1 MGRRDDWDYNAPRSS
16 RGDPRDGRRH
26 DDGRGRVRLSASQ
39 ISSALREA
47 QQLQQ
52 DGHLDDAIQLCEEL
66 LDSGVDRPE
75 VRYFLG
81 WLYQETDRWDDAAD
95 QFDLLLNDPE
105 YALSCFYALGQCAR
119 AQGDI
124 ESAARYFDEA
134 VDRVNLDALDRDES
148 DQLIQLCQEA
158 AEAHREMSDMEGA
171 ETVFTALLGFLRS
184 QGWQD
189 QVAEVERL
197 MRETLGT
204 APPPRRRRASG
215 RPTGRG
221 IPQRPTGTARG
232 QTDSLFPGGPSVRH
246 SGMFAPVPGVPPL
259 GGGRMT
265 AAAGAGAGAADL
277 LSSPLAGSASN
288 PGALGLGASFGAPG
302 MTPPPGALG
311 GAGAYYSSS
320 IPPIPAAPGDQLALL
335 LQNLNGLN
343 GVRSAISALPEALR
357 GPVAEAVRD
366 IENYVAHG
374 LLTAAVEECMK
385 VMDFA
390 PQYLDIHLMLAEI
403 YVRQGKL
410 EQAISKYAVLVDT
423 YLLHGRVDDAIS
435 TFRRIL
441 QLDPNNLTYRA
452 KLIELLT
459 RQGRLDEVLQE
470 RMTAADTYLRL
481 GYADRAIQEYEQ
493 ALLANPNNIPVRL
506 NYARALMKAGR
517 AQQAVGEYQRI
528 LQVDPQN
535 VMALCQWQIGLAT
548 GVGITPGLSISL
560 PGALGATRA
569 SALEALTRLVR
580 TLRLERGRGYDDIVR
595 EYHQALDTNP
605 TNLDLRYALGV
616 VHLVAGRQQEAVTA
630 FQQAAAGQGLEL
642 LGRFGAGQAYLLSN
656 DAAGAAQAARELEEA
671 ASLARRAPPDPATWA
686 ARPRFEGE
694 DVLPP
699 EVEVSQLLASA
710 YQRSGQVGQITPMP
724 GGVAY
729 GQTSA
734 SGPQPRVY
742 NDEVYRSI
750 AEIAARVS
758 DPQLALQEYSQLV
771 RHYRGSRQAD
781 SALAVLKEMARI
793 APDDSGVHSE
803 LADLQIS
810 RGMLEDGLAEQ
821 RLLADIH
828 TRRGQLRE
836 AAAVYHRMAEVSWAS
851 GERDAALNA
860 LRQGMQLATDDMA
873 VRQLFVQYCLEIG
886 RVQEAAEQQAVLA
899 RYYFAGRQT
908 KEAVAALQQLIG
920 MAPHNYEAYD
930 LLGQTYYS
938 VGEYE
943 QAARVYRNLA
953 KIDPNSQ
960 MARARLQELQ
970 AVRSQMG

>member
-1 MGRRDDWDYNAPRSS
+1 MGRRDDWDYNTPRSS
-16 RGDPRDGRRH
+16 RGDSRDGRRY
-26 DDGRGRVRLSASQ
+26 DEGRGRVRLSASQ
-39 ISSALREA
+39 VSSALREA

-134 VDRVNLDALDRDES
+134 VDRVNLDALGRDES

-158 AEAHREMSDMEGA
+158 AEAHREMNDMEGA

-184 QGWQD
+184 QGWPD

-221 IPQRPTGTARG
+221 IPQRPTGAPRG
-232 QTDSLFPGGPSVRH
+232 QTGSLFPGGPSVRP

-259 GGGRMT
+259 GGAARLT
-265 AAAGAGAGAADL
+265 ATAGAGAADL
-277 LSSPLAGSASN
+277 LSAPFAGSASN
-288 PGALGLGASFGAPG
+288 PGALGASFGAPG
-302 MTPPPGALG
+302 MTPPPGAMG
-311 GAGAYYSSS
+311 GAAAYYSSS
-320 IPPIPAAPGDQLALL
+320 IPPAGPGDQLALL

-343 GVRSAISALPEALR
+343 GVRSAIGALPEPQR
-357 GPVAEAVRD
+357 TQVAQAVRD

-410 EQAISKYAVLVDT
+410 EQAIAKYAVLVDT
-423 YLLHGRVDDAIS
+423 YLLHGRTDDAIS
-435 TFRRIL
+435 TYRRIL

-548 GVGITPGLSISL
+548 GVGITPGLSVSL

-569 SALEALTRLVR
+569 SALEALARLVR
-580 TLRLERGRGYDDIVR
+580 TLRLAGGRGYDDVVR
-595 EYHQALDTNP
+595 EYLQALDTNP

-616 VHLVAGRQQEAVTA
+616 VHLVVGRQQEAVTA
-630 FQQAAAGQGLEL
+630 FQQAAAGQGLEV
-642 LGRFGAGQAYLLSN
+642 LGRFGAGQAYLLSG
-656 DAAGAAQAARELEEA
+656 DAASAAQAARELEEA
-671 ASLARRAPPDPATWA
+671 AALVRRAPPDPAVWA

-694 DVLPP
+694 EVLPP
-699 EVEVSQLLASA
+699 EVEVSQLLATA
-710 YQRSGQVGQITPMP
+710 YQRSGQAGQVTPP
-724 GGVAY
+724 GMVSWPG
-729 GQTSA
+729 SA
-734 SGPQPRVY
+734 SGPQPRIY
-742 NDEVYRSI
+742 NDEVYRAI

-758 DPQLALQEYSQLV
+758 DPHLALQEYAQLA
-771 RHYRGSRQAD
+771 RRYRGNQQTEN
-781 SALAVLKEMARI
+781 ALAVLKEMARI
-793 APDDSGVHSE
+793 APDDAAVHSE
-803 LADLQIS
+803 LADVQIS
-810 RGMLEDGLAEQ
+810 RGMLEDGLAEM
-821 RLLADIH
+821 RALADIH

-836 AAAVYHRMAEVSWAS
+836 AAAVYQRMAEVSWAS

-873 VRQLFVQYCLEIG
+873 LRQLFVQYCLEIG
-886 RVQEAAEQQAVLA
+886 RVQEATEQQAVLA

>member
-1 MGRRDDWDYNAPRSS
+1 MSRRGDDWDDARDYDAPRSS
-16 RGDPRDGRRH
+16 RGGSRDGRRR

-39 ISSALREA
+39 VGSALREA

-52 DGHLDDAIQLCEEL
+52 DGQIDDAIQLCEEL
-66 LDSGVDRPE
+66 LDGGIDRPD

-81 WLYQETDRWDDAAD
+81 WLYQETDRWEEAAD
-95 QFDLLLNDPE
+95 QFDLLLNDPD

-134 VDRVNLDALDRDES
+134 VDRVNLDALGRDES

-158 AEAHREMSDMEGA
+158 AEAHREMHDMEGA

-215 RPTGRG
+215 RPAGRN
-221 IPQRPTGTARG
+221 IPQRPTGSPRG
-232 QTDSLFPGGPSVRH
+232 QTGSLFPGGQFERH
-246 SGMFAPVPGVPPL
+246 SGTFAPIAGGPLGGTAARMSAAAGAAELLSAPL
-259 GGGRMT
+259 GGGSM
-265 AAAGAGAGAADL
+265 
-277 LSSPLAGSASN
+277 
-288 PGALGLGASFGAPG
+288 PGALGALGASFGAPG

-311 GAGAYYSSS
+311 GAAAYYSSS
-320 IPPIPAAPGDQLALL
+320 IPPAPAAAGDQLALL
-335 LQNLNGLN
+335 LQNLSGLT
-343 GVRSAISALPEALR
+343 GMRSAINALPEPQR
-357 GPVAEAVRD
+357 GQVASKVRD
-366 IENYVAHG
+366 IENFVAHG

-385 VMDFA
+385 VMDLA

-423 YLLHGRVDDAIS
+423 YLMHGRTDDAIS

-452 KLIELLT
+452 KLIELLN

-569 SALEALTRLVR
+569 SALEALARLVR
-580 TLRLERGRGYDDIVR
+580 TLRLERGRGYDDVVR

-616 VHLVAGRQQEAVTA
+616 VHLASSRQQEAVTA

-642 LGRFGAGQAYLLSN
+642 LGRFGAGQAYLLSG

-671 ASLARRAPPDPATWA
+671 ASLARRAPPEPAVWA

-694 DVLPP
+694 DVLAP
-699 EVEVSQLLASA
+699 EVEVSQLLATA
-710 YQRSGQVGQITPMP
+710 YQRSGQ
-724 GGVAY
+724 A
-729 GQTSA
+729 GQTPPGMSLGVSSI

-742 NDEVYRSI
+742 NDEVYRAI
-750 AEIAARVS
+750 AEISARVG
-758 DPQLALQEYSQLV
+758 DPQLALQEYAQLAK
-771 RHYRGSRQAD
+771 HYRGSHQAD
-781 SALAVLKEMARI
+781 NALAVLKEMARL
-793 APDDSGVHSE
+793 APDDAAVHSE

-821 RLLADIH
+821 RILADIH

-836 AAAVYHRMAEVSWAS
+836 AATVYHRMAEVSWGV
-851 GERDAALNA
+851 GERDTALNA

-873 VRQLFVQYCLEIG
+873 LRQQFVQYCLEVG
-886 RVQEAAEQQAVLA
+886 RVQEASEQQAVLA

-920 MAPHNYEAYD
+920 MDPHNYEAYD

-953 KIDPNSQ
+953 KINPNSQ

-970 AVRSQMG
+970 AVRSQLD